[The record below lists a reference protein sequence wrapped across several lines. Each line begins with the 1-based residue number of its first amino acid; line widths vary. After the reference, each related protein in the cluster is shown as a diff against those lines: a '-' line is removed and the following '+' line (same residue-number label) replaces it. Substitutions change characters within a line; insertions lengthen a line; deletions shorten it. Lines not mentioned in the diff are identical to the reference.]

1 MSRTKA
7 VAAFGQHLRSSANV
21 ENTFCKEHSMVSAV
35 WYRLEGPCRLSEPL
49 RLGQQGDRQS
59 LQDGQ
64 NAWIIKHSTWAIET

>member
-1 MSRTKA
+1 MSGTKA
-7 VAAFGQHLRSSANV
+7 VAAFGQHLRSRANV
-21 ENTFCKEHSMVSAV
+21 VKTFCKEHSMVWAV
-35 WYRLEGPCRLSEPL
+35 WDRLEGPCRLSEPL